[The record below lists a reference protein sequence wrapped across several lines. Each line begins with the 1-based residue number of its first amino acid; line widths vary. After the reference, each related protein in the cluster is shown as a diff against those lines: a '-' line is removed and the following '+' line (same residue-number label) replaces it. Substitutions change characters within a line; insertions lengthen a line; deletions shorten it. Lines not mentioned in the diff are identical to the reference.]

1 MKFVCVISVICA
13 TCWAR
18 PNYRVVD
25 FSEGSV
31 FHDHIRLNGH
41 GQTVGRTVNHRL
53 HSQASLQFNGEIRL
67 FEDSGRPSR
76 LNDIN
81 ASGLVVGG
89 WEGPGENSP
98 AGFWEGGAFTEITQ
112 GEAIRVNDNNQI
124 TGFGF
129 DNPMFFWSDGELIN
143 VPMLQNTETLR
154 WTNYDQVALNNS
166 GMLLGNATSFNYSHR
181 TGWYWTEATGT
192 VRLDNLWPSDL
203 LDNGRILNEDGRW
216 FEGTQVVEVTPLTYA
231 TAATE
236 NGKVLGRD
244 ANHVWSIYENGVV
257 TNISDLLAPEFSGWR
272 VDWGI
277 DINERG
283 QILGQA
289 ISPDGRDVRVLME
302 PVPEPGTFIALG
314 LGLVALMNRRRVRLE
329 G

>member
-1 MKFVCVISVICA
+1 MRISVLAFVIALAA
-13 TCWAR
+13 TSPADYRIRELGRAGVILDHFRINAR
-18 PNYRVVD
+18 GETV
-25 FSEGSV
+25 GSTYNHRTFPQASV
-31 FHDHIRLNGH
+31 QLNGEE
-41 GQTVGRTVNHRL
+41 RL
-53 HSQASLQFNGEIRL
+53 LY
-67 FEDSGRPSR
+67 DSGRPSR
-76 LNDIN
+76 ANDIN
-81 ASGLVVGG
+81 DLGIAVGG
-89 WEGPGENSP
+89 WDGPNDELP
-98 AGFWEGGAFTEITQ
+98 AGYWTGTVFTQIAEGLAL
-112 GEAIRVNDNNQI
+112 RVNDLNQI

-129 DNPMFFWSDGELIN
+129 DNPIFFWSDGELIN
-143 VPMLQNTETLR
+143 VPMLQNSETLQ
-154 WTNYDQVALNNS
+154 WTNYDQVALSNS
-166 GMLLGNATSFNYSHR
+166 GMLLGNATSFNYTHR

-192 VRLDNLWPSDL
+192 VRLPNLWPSDL

-244 ANHVWSIYENGVV
+244 ANHVWSIYENGIV
-257 TNISDLLAPEFSGWR
+257 TNISDLLAPEFSDWR

-302 PVPEPGTFIALG
+302 PVPEPGTVFAVG
-314 LGLVALMNRRRVRLE
+314 FGLVALMNRRRVRLD